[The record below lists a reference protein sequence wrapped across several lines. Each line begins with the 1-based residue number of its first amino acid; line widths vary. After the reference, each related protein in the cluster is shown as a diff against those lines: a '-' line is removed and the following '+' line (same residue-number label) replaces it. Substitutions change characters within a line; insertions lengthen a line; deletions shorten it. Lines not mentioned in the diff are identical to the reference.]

1 MKDVLEEGG
10 GSLKP
15 LSVLA
20 LAATIIMGF
29 AILYNA
35 VLSQDPANGR
45 PRFVASQI
53 TSSGASTR
61 VDVIAS
67 ELSQKTVVLKYDP
80 RIEEIQ
86 RGLLATGDYKGLVDG
101 VAGNRT
107 RLAIESYQRK
117 SGLTVDG
124 KITLQLLEHIRFRQ
138 QVADASE
145 FTGSVALTD
154 DAKAEAA
161 MIRQIQTALDE
172 LGYRPGEIS
181 GNLTISTK
189 QAIMLFQRDR
199 GLPQDGELSDALIAE
214 LAKMS
219 GDSSVVTR

>member
-20 LAATIIMGF
+20 LAATIIMSI

-35 VLSQDPANGR
+35 VLGQEPANGR

-53 TSSGASTR
+53 TPSGASTR

-86 RGLLATGDYKGLVDG
+86 RGLLTTGDYKGLVDG

-117 SGLTVDG
+117 AGLAVDG
-124 KITLQLLEHIRFRQ
+124 KITPQLVEHIRFRQ
-138 QVADASE
+138 RVADASE
-145 FTGSVALTD
+145 FTASVTQS
-154 DAKAEAA
+154 DADRAEAA
-161 MIRQIQTALDE
+161 VIRQIQTALDE

-181 GNLTISTK
+181 GALTVSTR
-189 QAIMLFQRDR
+189 QAITLFQRDR
-199 GLPQDGELSDALIAE
+199 GLAQDGAVSDALVAE

-219 GDSSVVTR
+219 GDSSVAAQ

>member
-1 MKDVLEEGG
+1 MRDVLEEGG

-20 LAATIIMGF
+20 LAATIIMGV

-35 VLSQDPANGR
+35 VLGQDPATGR

-53 TSSGASTR
+53 TASGASTR

-67 ELSQKTVVLKYDP
+67 EIKQPTVILKYDP

-86 RGLLATGDYKGLVDG
+86 RGLLMTGDYKGLVDG

-117 SGLTVDG
+117 SGMAVDG
-124 KITLQLLEHIRFRQ
+124 KITDGKSTVDLHAVIYMSSLLKHPIFHVIPVSDVLYE
-138 QVADASE
+138 AS
-145 FTGSVALTD
+145 APH
-154 DAKAEAA
+154 ACAA
-161 MIRQIQTALDE
+161 IPYE
-172 LGYRPGEIS
+172 GE
-181 GNLTISTK
+181 
-189 QAIMLFQRDR
+189 
-199 GLPQDGELSDALIAE
+199 
-214 LAKMS
+214 
-219 GDSSVVTR
+219 